1 MGSTTGHQFSGPELK
16 FEDLLKQAR
25 QQHRQEGARPAG
37 ETTTARSPSGGEISD
52 NLTDQDTVT
61 ESHQETQEEIQK
73 ESSKES
79 NAKSKE
85 QSQLES
91 QEKSQDESHEVV
103 NSIPPQDN
111 LETTSL
117 KPTTT
122 KMSQYQELPRS
133 SDNEGRNHQDLQ
145 IIDKEES
152 VASGEDSDDLFDQF
166 ADDFQISETRSRLS
180 VFTTEAVDTTEKI
193 EDYYDELGTT
203 TKSYEYQ
210 DDFSKPERTPKVIR
224 NEKDESLDISLSDV
238 ETKSETETPSEGLL
252 KDDLGYYQHDATGD
266 TAEPYVHDQRGQYR
280 EIHPGQYTELHPG
293 QYEEQHPG
301 QYHEVNPGQYTLDD
315 EDIEVVVDNRDNES
329 RIYNVRAN
337 AGDFI
342 IGEAGRIDI
351 NSGQTVEGV
360 RYTAVESEVDYEKIK
375 EILDRYFGGR

>member
-1 MGSTTGHQFSGPELK
+1 MG
-16 FEDLLKQAR
+16 
-25 QQHRQEGARPAG
+25 EG
-37 ETTTARSPSGGEISD
+37 
-52 NLTDQDTVT
+52 
-61 ESHQETQEEIQK
+61 
-73 ESSKES
+73 SKES
-79 NAKSKE
+79 NEKSKE
-85 QSQLES
+85 QSREQSHLES

-103 NSIPPQDN
+103 NSVPPQDN

-117 KPTTT
+117 QPTTT

-180 VFTTEAVDTTEKI
+180 VFTTEAVDTTEKN

-280 EIHPGQYTELHPG
+280 EIHPGQYT
-293 QYEEQHPG
+293 
-301 QYHEVNPGQYTLDD
+301 VDD
-315 EDIEVVVDNRDNES
+315 EDIEVDVDNRDNES

-375 EILDRYFGGR
+375 EILARYFGAR